1 MLTHLEIEN
10 FQSIVKADLELRP
23 FTLITGPNFS
33 GKSATLRAL
42 RNLVFNRRGDEFIR
56 HGQDETQVNVALAD
70 GDSVLWHK
78 VRGSSADYTLRRS
91 TGVRQNWLKTGT
103 DVPDDVRQVL
113 DIRRLDIDSNF
124 SVTPQFIMQWD
135 IPLVAESGSRMARI
149 LGAMTKLDRVVRAQ
163 IACRKD
169 RDRER
174 RQVESEEQ
182 LSTDLQQQLDGLSW
196 VPELR
201 QKVTGLKEP
210 VETARRAIIQIEQAE
225 PIQVRLTF
233 LEGVKSYAHLLP
245 GLTLADE
252 ILQTIGPAEVIQAK
266 LERLDKVRSFAE
278 LLPNLEAV
286 DDGLTLLRA
295 AKTTLSMLDRV
306 EASIEASSESL
317 QQAQEARAAAQKEY
331 EDECSKRGVC
341 EDCPWR

>member
-10 FQSIVKADLELRP
+10 FQSLTKVDLELRP

-42 RNLVFNRRGDEFIR
+42 RNLAFNRRGDEFIR
-56 HGQDETQVNVALAD
+56 HGQDETRVSVRVDD
-70 GDSVLWHK
+70 GSLVLWHK
-78 VRGSSADYTLRRS
+78 ERGSSAGYGLNRS
-91 TGVRQNWLKTGT
+91 GQQSEWLKTGT
-103 DVPDDVRQVL
+103 DVPDDVARAL
-113 DIRRLDIDSNF
+113 AIRTLDIDSNF

-174 RQVESEEQ
+174 RTVEAEEQ
-182 LSTDLQQQLDGLSW
+182 LTADLNEQLEGLAWVPDRRQILDGLKDP
-196 VPELR
+196 VP
-201 QKVTGLKEP
+201 
-210 VETARRAIIQIEQAE
+210 RAQLEDQRLYRSDRIEE
-225 PIQVRLTF
+225 RLAAI
-233 LEGVKSYAHLLP
+233 EGVKSYAHLLP
-245 GLTLADE
+245 KLEAVDAELLPLSLAE
-252 ILQTIGPAEVIQAK
+252 TAQAK
-266 LERLDKVRSFAE
+266 LEQLDKVRSFAE

-306 EASIEASSESL
+306 EASVEASEETL

-331 EDECSKRGVC
+331 EDECRKRGVC